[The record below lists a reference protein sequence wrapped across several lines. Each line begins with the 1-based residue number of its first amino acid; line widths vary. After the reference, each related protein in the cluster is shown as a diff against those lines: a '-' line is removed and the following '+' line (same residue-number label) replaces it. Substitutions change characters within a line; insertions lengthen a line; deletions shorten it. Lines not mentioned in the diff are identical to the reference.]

1 MAVLQRPDRAR
12 TYTHNGATW
21 LAVALALAT
30 AAAYV
35 LTGLGVLGIGDIAA
49 EEAPA
54 GIPYVAAACYAAGGL
69 LILLRWRWLW
79 IVGAVINGLV
89 MLFYFSGYA
98 NRPSVLMSPG
108 GLITKVAE
116 LLLELCLLYLIATY
130 RREPRG

>member
-1 MAVLQRPDRAR
+1 MAVLQHPDRAR
-12 TYTHNGATW
+12 ANTHNGATW

-35 LTGLGVLGIGDIAA
+35 LTGLGVLGTGDVAA

-69 LILLRWRWLW
+69 LVLLRWRWLW

-89 MLFYFSGYA
+89 MLFFFSGYA
-98 NRPSVLMSPG
+98 SRPAVLMSPG
-108 GLITKVAE
+108 GLVTKAAE
-116 LLLELCLLYLIATY
+116 ILLELCLLYLIATY
-130 RREPRG
+130 RRELRG

>member
-12 TYTHNGATW
+12 THTHNGTTW

-30 AAAYV
+30 AAAYA

-54 GIPYVAAACYAAGGL
+54 GIPYVAAACYGVGGL

-89 MLFYFSGYA
+89 MLFYFSGYS
-98 NRPSVLMSPG
+98 NRPSVLISPG

-116 LLLELCLLYLIATY
+116 ILLELCLLYLIATY
-130 RREPRG
+130 RRAPRG